1 MARTARRRRRRTPL
15 PQPPPFD
22 QARRDKAILIGTFT
36 GVILA
41 GPLLGVGLVW
51 LAL

>member
-1 MARTARRRRRRTPL
+1 MACTARRRRRRTPL

-22 QARRDKAILIGTFT
+22 QARRDKAILIGTLT
-36 GVILA
+36 GIILA
-41 GPLLGVGLVW
+41 GLLLGAGLAW

>member
-15 PQPPPFD
+15 PPPPPFD
-22 QARRDKAILIGTFT
+22 QARRDKATLIGTFM
-36 GVILA
+36 GIIVA
-41 GPLLGVGLVW
+41 GLLIGAGLVW